1 MGPGVQVFG
10 VFGCI
15 VIARYC
21 RFDGLPVSPILPVM
35 SSLNILPSVAS
46 LPVEGCRRL
55 RDILDSLD
63 AAVQCWD
70 SKGCLTYANPASAA
84 LYGDAVP
91 LVNGMMV
98 ADFGFN
104 ALLPDGRKIVPEE
117 LPFARVLREQVPIAE
132 EILRVIARDGEER
145 WLRCSAR
152 PLLDEASG
160 VFAGAVTTQT
170 DVTGLVEQEQRLRQ
184 MAHYDALTHLP
195 NRVLLA
201 DRLGQAL
208 ARCQRTRELIAVC
221 LLDLDGFKPIN
232 DQLGHKAGDQVLREV
247 AQRLNENV
255 RGDDTVARVG
265 GDEFALVLGGMQSLQ
280 DCDHSL
286 KRILECLARPYVLAG
301 QTVSVSASIG
311 VTLYPND
318 GSDQDILLRH
328 ADQAMYKAKEAGK
341 NRYMLFDPGH
351 EQRVRATQT
360 MLAKIEKSIS
370 ANQFCLFY
378 QPKIDCRRGRVVGA
392 EALVRWQHPVLGL
405 MAPSE
410 FLPLIEHDDLM
421 VILGDWI
428 LRDGLAQAA
437 EWCLM
442 GLDLR
447 ISVNISA
454 RQLHRRDFVDK
465 LRAITDGYPPE
476 VIRKLEIEIVE
487 TAALEDVNTVSDSIR
502 ECRAMGIS
510 VALDDFGT
518 GFSSLVHLKR
528 LQANVLKIDQTFVRG
543 MLDDSEDLAIV
554 SGVIGLAA
562 AFKHEVVAEG
572 VETIDH
578 ILMLRELGC
587 DIMQGYGF
595 ARPMPADRIP
605 HWVESFRPDP
615 LWNVAES
622 SRPNR
627 DYFELL
633 LAETNH
639 RVWLDQMLLSSR
651 LSGKMADPETCLGHE
666 QCRFSRWYDSESALH
681 FRHLPCFGE
690 IDAVH
695 RHVHR
700 KAADLVRA
708 HESGNLALVEMAE
721 NDINEASSEL
731 VRLLRQLRLMIA
743 AEKPGESSDARIT

>member
-1 MGPGVQVFG
+1 
-10 VFGCI
+10 
-15 VIARYC
+15 
-21 RFDGLPVSPILPVM
+21 M
-35 SSLNILPSVAS
+35 SSPNILPSVAS
-46 LPVEGCRRL
+46 LPLEGDRRL

-70 SKGCLTYANPASAA
+70 AQGSLTYANPASAV
-84 LYGDAVP
+84 LFGSTVP
-91 LVNGMMV
+91 LVPGLAV
-98 ADFGFN
+98 ADFTFD
-104 ALLPDGRKIVPEE
+104 AMLPDGRKIAPEK
-117 LPFARVLREQVPIAE
+117 LPFARVLCERVPIAE
-132 EILRVIARDGEER
+132 EILRIIGRDGEER

-152 PLLDEASG
+152 PLLDETSG
-160 VFAGAVTTQT
+160 DFAGAVTTQT
-170 DVTGLVEQEQRLRQ
+170 DVSGLVEQEQRLRQ

-195 NRVLLA
+195 NRVLFA
-201 DRLGQAL
+201 DRLSQAL
-208 ARCQRTRELIAVC
+208 ARCQRTHELIAVC
-221 LLDLDGFKPIN
+221 LLDLDGFKPVN
-232 DQLGHKAGDQVLREV
+232 DRLGHKAGDQVLREV
-247 AQRLNENV
+247 AQRLNESV

-265 GDEFALVLGGMQSLQ
+265 GDEFAMVLGGMKSLQ
-280 DCDHSL
+280 DCDNSL
-286 KRILECLARPYVLAG
+286 QRILDCLARPYFLAD
-301 QTVSVSASIG
+301 QIVSVSASIG

-318 GSDQDILLRH
+318 GSEQDILLRH

-351 EQRVRATQT
+351 EQRVRATHS
-360 MLAKIEKSIS
+360 MLSKIEKSIS

-378 QPKIDCRRGRVVGA
+378 QPMIDCRRGRVVGA

-410 FLPLIEHDDLM
+410 FLPLIEQDDLI
-421 VILGDWI
+421 VVLGDWV

-437 EWCLM
+437 EWSLM

-447 ISVNISA
+447 VSVNISA
-454 RQLHRRDFVDK
+454 RQLHRRDFVEK

-476 VIRKLEIEIVE
+476 VIRKIEIEIVE

-528 LQANVLKIDQTFVRG
+528 LQANVLKIDQIFVRG

-615 LWNVAES
+615 LWNIAES

-639 RVWLDQMLLSSR
+639 RAWLDQMLLSSR
-651 LSGKMADPETCLGHE
+651 LPGKMADPEACLGHE
-666 QCRFSRWYDSESALH
+666 QCRFSRWYDSEAAMH
-681 FRHLPCFGE
+681 FRHLPCFDE

-695 RHVHR
+695 RCVHR
-700 KAADLVRA
+700 KAVDLVRA
-708 HESGNLALVEMAE
+708 HESGNLALVELAE

-731 VRLLRQLRLMIA
+731 VRLLRQLRLTIA
-743 AEKPGESSDARIT
+743 AEKPEEAPDGQKT